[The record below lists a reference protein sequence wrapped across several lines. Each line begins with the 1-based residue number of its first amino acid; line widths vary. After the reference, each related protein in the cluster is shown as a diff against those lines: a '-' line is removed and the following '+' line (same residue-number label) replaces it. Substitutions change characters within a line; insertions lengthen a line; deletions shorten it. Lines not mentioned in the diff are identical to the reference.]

1 MLSNKLRKLKKTI
14 KEIDK
19 IHRSNDDAY
28 ALQFILKLF
37 PEYSYLPF
45 TPFSLNPFT
54 ILHILNDIL
63 FNDRKQIIE
72 FGSGIST
79 IIISRFIK
87 INNLETKILSFDNN
101 EGWLK
106 IILKQLEKYNC
117 SESVSLVHS
126 QLSKHNKDIFQ
137 KYDNEYWY
145 DLDEVYK
152 NINALKEQVDL
163 VIIDGPSTDTS
174 NHIRYTA
181 IPVVKGKLSRSC
193 CIFLDDT
200 KRPYE
205 KEILLEWNKDL
216 KGNLRYQKVYGT
228 ITKGDN
234 FSTNPLSH

>member
-63 FNDRKQIIE
+63 FNDRKQILE

-106 IILKQLEKYNC
+106 IISKELEKYNC
-117 SESVSLVHS
+117 SESVNLVHS
-126 QLSKHNKDIFQ
+126 ELSKHNKVTYK
-137 KYDNEYWY
+137 KYNNEYWY
-145 DLDEVYK
+145 DLNEVNK
-152 NINALKEQVDL
+152 NINTLTKKIDL
-163 VIIDGPSTDTS
+163 VIVDGPSTDTS
-174 NHIRYTA
+174 NYVRYTA
-181 IPVVKGKLSRSC
+181 IPVINEMLSKSY

-205 KEILLEWNKDL
+205 KEILLEWNIYL